1 VTVIEELA
9 ERGRRAASSS
19 DRRARDCAT
28 LHLLD
33 TIGCQISGAGHP
45 LARQLDRWLTRDENE
60 SQWQRLLVA
69 ATLTHVDEFDSIHGK
84 SAVLPCATVV
94 PAAIDVAA
102 QLGRSGRELIDA
114 VLAGSE
120 VCIEAGLR
128 FGGAYLYSRGWWPTA
143 LFGGLGAAAA
153 ASVLLDLNRADTAT
167 ALALCASGLGGLLS
181 EDTLGAG
188 HYLLVGRAAA
198 DGVGAAFAA
207 RAGLTASL
215 SLLDGPAGSAF
226 GLPAGEPTRSEAAHL
241 LTADFKLYPCARPL
255 HPVISLLEALMA
267 DGVDLSAARLIV
279 VSLPTPVHRFVTTE
293 RRPAGP
299 TEAAASLSCAIDAVI
314 AGVAW
319 SPEFYR
325 EIREATGPAVRLE
338 SLAELDA
345 QYPQHWGAHVVVV
358 HPSGEMVSRTALDG
372 PGQYDSDSLPAEV
385 MAKFRRVTGGRAGH
399 LSGAWAEQLFNVDGI
414 ADVGAL
420 VTLVRQL
427 A

>member
-9 ERGRRAASSS
+9 ERGRRASSIP
-19 DRRARDCAT
+19 DRRARECAT
-28 LHLLD
+28 LHIID
-33 TIGCQISGAGHP
+33 AIGCHISGVSHP
-45 LARQLDRWLTRDENE
+45 LARQLDSWLTRDATE

-69 ATLTHVDEFDSIHGK
+69 ATLTHVDEFDSIHSQ

-102 QLGRSGRELIDA
+102 GLGRSGRDLIDA

-128 FGGAYLYSRGWWPTA
+128 FGGASLYSRGLWPTA

-153 ASVLLDLNRADTAT
+153 ACVLLDLNEADTAT
-167 ALALCASGLGGLLS
+167 ALALSASGLGGLLS

-215 SLLDGPAGSAF
+215 SLLDGPAGSA
-226 GLPAGEPTRSEAAHL
+226 LQSPARDPTRSEEAHL
-241 LTADFKLYPCARPL
+241 LSADFKIYPCARPL
-255 HPVISLLEALMA
+255 HAVISMLEALTS
-267 DGVDLSAARLIV
+267 DGVDLSAARQIV

-299 TEAAASLSCAIDAVI
+299 AEAAASLNCALDAVI
-314 AGVAW
+314 AGAART
-319 SPEFYR
+319 PEFYR
-325 EIREATGPAVRLE
+325 EIREAAGPAVRLE
-338 SLAELDA
+338 SSAELDV
-345 QYPQHWGAHVVVV
+345 QYPQHWGARVTIVQRN
-358 HPSGEMVSRTALDG
+358 GRMVCRTMLDG
-372 PGQYDSDSLPAEV
+372 PGQYGSGSLWNEII
-385 MAKFRRVTGGRAGH
+385 AKFRRVTEARSEH
-399 LSGAWAEQLFNVDGI
+399 LRDGCLEQLLDLDALPNVS
-414 ADVGAL
+414 AL
-420 VTLVRQL
+420 APHLGR
-427 A
+427 